1 MDLFYYCCT
10 SCGRIHTTA
19 GQAFSAVVTWV
30 RGILLDNLMAD
41 LLADENN
48 LKYIVSQQH
57 YIIQAVIPLRNFFLF
72 SGKKNPPL
80 KMNECN
86 FLHHYK
92 CTGCNL
98 YFQFNFIKSQNIYLN
113 FNISQKYPSFLT
125 FFWKVGLGLGC
136 IWQQFC
142 QSDPEYIYASLAM
155 LSLYAQVP
163 GVGIQITELP
173 CLLFYTKKLV
183 KKIYIII

>member
-1 MDLFYYCCT
+1 
-10 SCGRIHTTA
+10 
-19 GQAFSAVVTWV
+19 
-30 RGILLDNLMAD
+30 MAD
-41 LLADENN
+41 LLPDENN
-48 LKYIVSQQH
+48 LKYIVGEQH
-57 YIIQAVIPLRNFFLF
+57 YVIKAVIPLREKFLF

-92 CTGCNL
+92 WNGGNL
-98 YFQFNFIKSQNIYLN
+98 YFQFNFLKSQNIYLN

-142 QSDPEYIYASLAM
+142 QSDPEYIRFACNAKFICSGTRSTTYRYSAPSSTTLFDIAVHVV
-155 LSLYAQVP
+155 LSDH
-163 GVGIQITELP
+163 
-173 CLLFYTKKLV
+173 
-183 KKIYIII
+183 

>member
-1 MDLFYYCCT
+1 MMDVNFFQISTIHNYNMVHMSLYCMLY
-10 SCGRIHTTA
+10 H
-19 GQAFSAVVTWV
+19 V
-30 RGILLDNLMAD
+30 LLDNLMAD

-48 LKYIVSQQH
+48 LKYIVGEQH
-57 YIIQAVIPLRNFFLF
+57 YVIQAVIPLREKFLF

-92 CTGCNL
+92 WNGGNL
-98 YFQFNFIKSQNIYLN
+98 YFQFNFLKRQNRYLH

-142 QSDPEYIYASLAM
+142 QSDPEYIRFACNAKFICSGTRSNL
-155 LSLYAQVP
+155 QVYCRA
-163 GVGIQITELP
+163 TEMTRL
-173 CLLFYTKKLV
+173 KNV
-183 KKIYIII
+183 

>member
-1 MDLFYYCCT
+1 
-10 SCGRIHTTA
+10 
-19 GQAFSAVVTWV
+19 
-30 RGILLDNLMAD
+30 
-41 LLADENN
+41 
-48 LKYIVSQQH
+48 
-57 YIIQAVIPLRNFFLF
+57 
-72 SGKKNPPL
+72 
-80 KMNECN
+80 MNECN

-92 CTGCNL
+92 WNGGNM
-98 YFQFNFIKSQNIYLN
+98 YFQFNFLKSQNIYLN

-163 GVGIQITELP
+163 GVIFYICGQIILVYIAFKKYPSNLYINNLQFIYSRLLP
-173 CLLFYTKKLV
+173 SCGDR
-183 KKIYIII
+183 IYISSRHTNKYF